1 MTNFQPD
8 AVLVTLTVAPAIE
21 SAVVDWLLDR
31 PESAGFTSLPVSGHS
46 ARHEGLSA
54 VEQVTGRQRRVQFQV
69 HMAPT
74 ALAAF
79 LAAARERFGGTDAH
93 YWVAPIMGGE
103 RLGPALA

>member
-1 MTNFQPD
+1 VKTFEPD
-8 AVLVTLTVAPAIE
+8 AVLVTLNVAPAIE

-46 ARHEGLSA
+46 ARHAGLSA

-69 HMAPT
+69 HMTSA
-74 ALAAF
+74 ALDGF

-93 YWVAPIMGGE
+93 YWVVPIMGGE
-103 RLGPALA
+103 RLSPPP